1 MKHSNVSKAIKRFN
15 SHLEYFRK
23 VIDSALGRSAE
34 VQSQRSLWGKL
45 ARMKTSYLL
54 KVIAKGVK
62 AIHIGCQIAVG
73 KTGFKYAVPF

>member
-15 SHLEYFRK
+15 SHLKYFEK
-23 VIDSALGRSAE
+23 VIDLALGKSAE
-34 VQSQRSLWGKL
+34 VQSQRSLHERSAFEKL
-45 ARMKTSYLL
+45 ARILED
-54 KVIAKGVK
+54 IAKGVK